1 MPTPQRPTTR
11 YLLALAVTVVAGGLF
26 VTGHYVWAGLAAVGA
41 VCLAPP

>member
-11 YLLALAVTVVAGGLF
+11 YLLALALTGVAAGLF
-26 VTGHYVWAGLAAVGA
+26 LADHYIPAGLAAVGA